1 MAWTIRSKTCQRFLA
16 QNNYDPSKWTTY
28 DNWKTSQR
36 LFLNAQSKRLEETIS
51 SDYAG
56 AGIEIAKRNETVSQ
70 GSSKANMTFVSE
82 VTEDT
87 TIKGHIPVHFKAA
100 LAKGKGKN
108 FQINALLVD
117 VSDEEFDVVG
127 NGGVKAD
134 KKSRRLL
141 DGK

>member
-1 MAWTIRSKTCQRFLA
+1 MEWIITFENLPAVLA

-28 DNWKTSQR
+28 DNWKTTQR

-56 AGIEIAKRNETVSQ
+56 AGVEVAKRDETVSQ

-100 LAKGKGKN
+100 RLRGKAKLPDQCP
-108 FQINALLVD
+108 F
-117 VSDEEFDVVG
+117 
-127 NGGVKAD
+127 
-134 KKSRRLL
+134 SRRF
-141 DGK
+141 G